1 MIVVDTTVLVYAVG
15 SDHALRHPCR
25 ELIGWVAS
33 GEISAT
39 TTVEVIQEF
48 CHVRARRRSRED
60 ATALGLAYAKV
71 FAPLLTA
78 DGVDLVEG
86 LGLFARSDQL
96 GAFDSV
102 LVETARRHG
111 ASSLVS
117 ADRSFAGIQ
126 GVQHLDP
133 AGSDFADRIRRIE

>member
-1 MIVVDTTVLVYAVG
+1 MIVVDTTVLVNAVG
-15 SDHALRHPCR
+15 SHHALRDPCR
-25 ELIGWVAS
+25 ELVGWVAS
-33 GEISAT
+33 GEIRAT

-48 CHVRARRRSRED
+48 CHVRARRRSRQD
-60 ATALGLAYAKV
+60 ATTLGLAYETV
-71 FAPLLTA
+71 FAPLLVA
-78 DGVDLVEG
+78 DGADLAAG
-86 LGLFARSDQL
+86 LALFARSDRL

-117 ADRSFAGIQ
+117 ADRAFVGIQ

-133 AGSDFADRIRRIE
+133 AGSEFADRIRRIG